1 MTATATTLTPAQLHA
16 LDADTH
22 TVIDVRA
29 PGEHASGHIPD
40 AVNVPLDQFATL
52 IPELRAAAERR
63 ELVLVCAA
71 GLRSEN
77 ARTQLAEAGVSAR
90 SLTGG
95 TDGWRA
101 AGLPVHTAKT
111 EGRTPWAMDRQVRF
125 TAGLLVLIGIAIGL
139 ITPYGLIL
147 SAGIAAGLVY
157 SGISNTCG
165 MAALLGKLPF
175 NRPRPEALDTAR
187 KELAK

>member
-1 MTATATTLTPAQLHA
+1 MTPAQLRA
-16 LDADTH
+16 LDADATV
-22 TVIDVRA
+22 VIDVRA
-29 PGEHASGHIPD
+29 PGEFAAGHVPG
-40 AVNVPLDQFATL
+40 AVNVPLDEFATL
-52 IPELRAAAERR
+52 IPELRTAAERR

-77 ARTQLAEAGVSAR
+77 ARSQLAEAGVAAR

-101 AGLPVHTAKT
+101 AGLPVET
-111 EGRTPWAMDRQVRF
+111 ERTTGRTPWAMDRQVRF
-125 TAGLLVLIGIAIGL
+125 TAGSLVLLGLVIGL
-139 ITPYGLIL
+139 FTPYGLIL

-165 MAALLGKLPF
+165 MAVLLGKLPF
-175 NRPRPEALDTAR
+175 NRPRPETLDTAR